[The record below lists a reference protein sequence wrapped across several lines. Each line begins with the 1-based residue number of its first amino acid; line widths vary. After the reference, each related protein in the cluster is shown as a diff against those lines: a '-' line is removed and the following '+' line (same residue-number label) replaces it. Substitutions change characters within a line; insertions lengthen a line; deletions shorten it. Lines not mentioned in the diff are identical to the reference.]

1 MMLGLQQ
8 ASAAPAS
15 PSPGSPGDRA
25 TEFTAVDSGEHYN
38 GNTLMVVAYAAIWA
52 LLMGWIYMLW
62 RKQAVLGER
71 LEGLEKSIDRAAAA
85 AEKKASSKAK
95 A

>member
-1 MMLGLQQ
+1 MLGLQQ

-15 PSPGSPGDRA
+15 PSPGSPADRA